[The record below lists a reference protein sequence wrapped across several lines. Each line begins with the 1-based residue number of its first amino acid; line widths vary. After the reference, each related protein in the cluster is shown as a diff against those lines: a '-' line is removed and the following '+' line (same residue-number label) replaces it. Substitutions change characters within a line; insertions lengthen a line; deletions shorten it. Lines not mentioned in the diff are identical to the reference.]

1 MLAHIAFYTERM
13 DKSID
18 FYKSLFGFRK
28 AFTLYKD
35 DGKPWIE
42 YLIDS
47 NGAFIEF
54 FYAEILNQDKQGSGS
69 FSHFCL
75 EVDDI
80 EDVINRSITLGIPL
94 HKPLKLGLDHSW
106 QCWFIDPNGVQVE
119 VMQMTEQSL
128 QAKLRKELVQESS

>member
-1 MLAHIAFYTERM
+1 MLAHIAFYTDKM

-18 FYKSLFGFRK
+18 FYRSLFGFRK

-42 YLIDS
+42 YLIDV

-54 FYAEILNQDKQGSGS
+54 FYAETLVQDKQGSGS
-69 FSHFCL
+69 FAHFCL

-80 EDVINRSITLGIPL
+80 EEVISRSTALGIPL
-94 HKPLKLGLDHSW
+94 HKPLKVGLDHSL
-106 QCWFIDPNGVQVE
+106 QCWFKDPNGVQVE

-128 QAKLRKELVQESS
+128 QTKLRKELIEEGS